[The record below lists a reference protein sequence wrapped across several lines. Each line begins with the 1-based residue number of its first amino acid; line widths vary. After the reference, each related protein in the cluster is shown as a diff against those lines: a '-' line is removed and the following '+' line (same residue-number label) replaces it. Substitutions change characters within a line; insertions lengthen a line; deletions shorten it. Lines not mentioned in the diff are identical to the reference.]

1 MWFQLYGFVNP
12 QPCIIIH
19 PFICVALP
27 TFLVF
32 SCDFNFLNLIN
43 CSSSRFFCLYHGKTS
58 CCCFYFIRIEEAEL
72 DFFPKCIYNRF
83 DAALRNYWFR
93 SIFGEKTLFLFYT
106 DSSFRYSIKRK
117 EHFSALTLTWIK
129 SHIRR
134 TKHEKG
140 PVEIITL
147 ATRVESIVW
156 TKLTVT
162 ARRRITLQIEKGTM
176 SATSNPVCSKT
187 TPGADYR
194 PCLTNNPRWRN
205 LSLPWFR
212 FF

>member
-1 MWFQLYGFVNP
+1 MQLQFW
-12 QPCIIIH
+12 
-19 PFICVALP
+19 
-27 TFLVF
+27 
-32 SCDFNFLNLIN
+32 
-43 CSSSRFFCLYHGKTS
+43 RK
-58 CCCFYFIRIEEAEL
+58 
-72 DFFPKCIYNRF
+72 
-83 DAALRNYWFR
+83 
-93 SIFGEKTLFLFYT
+93 KTLFLFYT
-106 DSSFRYSIKRK
+106 HSSFSNFIKMK
-117 EHFSALTLTWIK
+117 ERFSAFTLTWIK
-129 SHIRR
+129 NHIRM

-176 SATSNPVCSKT
+176 SATSNPVCSKN

-205 LSLPWFR
+205 LILPWFR
-212 FF
+212 FFRSKSPNTSKRTAQDQNTETNRSGSNSIRLNSFARRRSCSSWGSVSTENDTI